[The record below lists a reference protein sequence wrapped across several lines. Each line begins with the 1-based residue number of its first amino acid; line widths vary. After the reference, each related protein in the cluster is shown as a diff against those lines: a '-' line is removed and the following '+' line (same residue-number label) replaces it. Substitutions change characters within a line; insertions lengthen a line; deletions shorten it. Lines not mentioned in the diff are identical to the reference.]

1 MLVTG
6 KVFGWWLFSMLC
18 MKTSFLKNILN
29 SIAMLIFL
37 NFSQIDLLSFHPSIT
52 LVQLGYLCQQD
63 YHISLLT
70 VLPAFILV
78 PLADFPH
85 SSK

>member
-1 MLVTG
+1 METLKFHILMLITG

-37 NFSQIDLLSFHPSIT
+37 NFSQIDLLSFHPSNHSGAVGLFVSRIT
-52 LVQLGYLCQQD
+52 TSAC
-63 YHISLLT
+63 
-70 VLPAFILV
+70 
-78 PLADFPH
+78 
-85 SSK
+85 